1 MSIHK
6 FLQKAIWGLL
16 LFARMTLK
24 KSRDR
29 AGDDFSFSNSSVQKS
44 SFPKYRFLRE
54 LGYRRA
60 LAFVML
66 FFVGSLHY
74 AATLQSLVVT
84 EAPGKTSIVC
94 TFDRVPSYKSFLLSA
109 PTRAVVDLEQTHSP
123 MHLNQLPVVRG
134 VIGRLRSGS
143 PSRQSLRLVF
153 DLKQPSDMHIVHW
166 KTGMNGAQGIRIDL
180 IPRAQGVASSPI
192 VSKAT
197 KRAEPAFTPHVYQPS
212 PSAPAVTAA
221 LSKPVSRPQS
231 NINEQ
236 PILARHAP
244 SSGHRDVVIVIDA
257 GHGGKDPGAMGPRRN
272 VEKNVTLAIARKL
285 KEHIDRQPGMRAV
298 MTRNGDYYVGLRERL
313 NITRK
318 YNADMFVSIHADAF
332 NNRNSNGASVY
343 ALSPTGATSE
353 AARWLAE
360 KENYSELGGVDLSGL
375 DDRNGLIRTVL
386 LDLSQTATINAGL
399 QVGDRILR
407 HLDQMTT
414 LHHNKVEQ
422 ARFVVLKSPDIP
434 SILVETGFISNPRE
448 EFNLTSPSYQTRLSQ
463 AIFNG
468 IKRYF
473 WDSPPHGSRIEAM
486 QGGANLLAKSEIPT
500 RRTDGKWQ
508 IFGRRGKPG

>member
-1 MSIHK
+1 MYIPIVHEDTGFSRSLLSKKIRN
-6 FLQKAIWGLL
+6 KAGYYSV
-16 LFARMTLK
+16 FSRQGAK
-24 KSRDR
+24 KSS
-29 AGDDFSFSNSSVQKS
+29 GLKTSSVMS
-44 SFPKYRFLRE
+44 N
-54 LGYRRA
+54 GYIRT
-60 LAFVML
+60 LAFLITSFMA
-66 FFVGSLHY
+66 SLNY
-74 AATLQSLVVT
+74 AAVLQSLVVT
-84 EAPGKTSIVC
+84 EAAGKTSIVC
-94 TFDRVPSYKSFLLSA
+94 TLNSVPSYKGFLLSA
-109 PTRAVVDLEQTHSP
+109 PTRAVVDLEQTNSTL
-123 MHLNQLPVVRG
+123 HLNQLPVARG

-143 PSRQSLRLVF
+143 PSPQTLRLVF
-153 DLKQPSDMHIVHW
+153 DLKQPSDLKIVNW

-180 IPRAQGVASSPI
+180 IPRAGGAPQTVASKPQP
-192 VSKAT
+192 V
-197 KRAEPAFTPHVYQPS
+197 EPAFVPHTYQPP
-212 PSAPAVTAA
+212 PSAPTLHLNAPQKPIGSQKPIAVH
-221 LSKPVSRPQS
+221 
-231 NINEQ
+231 
-236 PILARHAP
+236 HAP
-244 SSGHRDVVIVIDA
+244 RQNHRDVVIVIDA

-272 VEKNVTLAIARKL
+272 VEKNVTLAIAHKL
-285 KEHIDRQPGMRAV
+285 KEQIDRQPGMRAV

-313 NITRK
+313 NISRK

-386 LDLSQTATINAGL
+386 LDLSQTATVNAGL
-399 QVGDRILR
+399 QVGDRVLR

-422 ARFVVLKSPDIP
+422 ARFVVLKSPDTP

-486 QGGANLLAKSEIPT
+486 LGSGNVLAQVEAPT

-508 IFGRRGKPG
+508 IFGRRGKAG

>member
-1 MSIHK
+1 MYIPK
-6 FLQKAIWGLL
+6 ILQKAIFLG
-16 LFARMTLK
+16 M
-24 KSRDR
+24 
-29 AGDDFSFSNSSVQKS
+29 SFV
-44 SFPKYRFLRE
+44 
-54 LGYRRA
+54 
-60 LAFVML
+60 V
-66 FFVGSLHY
+66 SLNH
-74 AATLQSLVVT
+74 AAVLQSLVVT

-94 TFDRVPSYKSFLLSA
+94 TLNGIPSYKGFLLSG
-109 PTRAVVDLEQTHSP
+109 PTRAVVDLEQTSSP
-123 MHLNQLPVVRG
+123 LHFNQLPVVRG
-134 VIGRLRSGS
+134 VIGRLRSGN
-143 PSRQSLRLVF
+143 PTPQSLRLVF
-153 DLKQPSDMHIVHW
+153 DLKQPSDLKIVNW

-180 IPRAQGVASSPI
+180 IPRAGAFQQAIVAKPQ
-192 VSKAT
+192 
-197 KRAEPAFTPHVYQPS
+197 KRVEAAFTPHVYQPPS
-212 PSAPAVTAA
+212 SAPTPH
-221 LSKPVSRPQS
+221 LHPSNTLQKPIV
-231 NINEQ
+231 
-236 PILARHAP
+236 ARHAP
-244 SSGHRDVVIVIDA
+244 SKGQRDVVIVIDA

-272 VEKNVTLAIARKL
+272 VEKNVTLAIAHKL
-285 KEHIDRQPGMRAV
+285 KEQIDRQPGMRAV

-473 WDSPPHGSRIEAM
+473 WESPPHGSRIEAM
-486 QGGANLLAKSEIPT
+486 LGGGSVLAQSETPT
-500 RRTDGKWQ
+500 RHTTGRWQ
-508 IFGRRGKPG
+508 IFGRRGKAG